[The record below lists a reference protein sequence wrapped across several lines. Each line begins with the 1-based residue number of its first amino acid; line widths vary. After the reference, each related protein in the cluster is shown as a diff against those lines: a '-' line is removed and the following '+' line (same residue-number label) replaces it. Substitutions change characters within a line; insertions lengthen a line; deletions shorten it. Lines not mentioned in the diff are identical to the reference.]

1 MPLHFCSKNNTY
13 KLEKLQKKA
22 IRYVT
27 LDYNCN
33 SYKSLLNKCNKHA
46 MYIKRIHR
54 MMELLFEIQT
64 DASPDYLKDFIL
76 LEKTNFNLRN
86 ENVLSIPKFKT
97 IMYGQRSFRYYEL
110 FYWNEIFIILFFVF
124 VITVI
129 I

>member
-33 SYKSLLNKCNKHA
+33 SYKSLLNKCNKHP
-46 MYIKRIHR
+46 MYFKRIHR
-54 MMELLFEIQT
+54 MMELLFKIQT

-76 LEKTNFNLRN
+76 LKKTNFNLRN

-97 IMYGQRSFRYYEL
+97 KCMDKETLDIMNYFTGMKFLSYYFL
-110 FYWNEIFIILFFVF
+110 YL
-124 VITVI
+124 
-129 I
+129 